1 MTQCELDRE
10 LARVT
15 GETLTTI
22 RNRGFSLVEPPELE
36 PLMIDWD
43 QVEAERKASVPGN
56 NQFARAA

>member
-36 PLMIDWD
+36 PLIIDWD
-43 QVEAERKASVPGN
+43 QIEAERRASAPGN
-56 NQFARAA
+56 NRFAGAA